1 VCNLKLIV
9 TWDIRRVKTKM
20 WASSPLYLPARFELD
35 LCEPFPEQWKV
46 QCHRAPLATASCGGW
61 RAGTS
66 YFWSS
71 TVVGNMAW
79 VFQSGQV
86 HVSFQCN
93 LFVFLSVITIFALS
107 EVSGNLIPCVGER
120 WCNANSV
127 SAASH
132 FCRAPSTLT
141 EGLLQQAQAGHGHS
155 G

>member
-1 VCNLKLIV
+1 MCNLKLIV
-9 TWDIRRVKTKM
+9 TWYIHRVETKTCV
-20 WASSPLYLPARFELD
+20 SSPPFLPARFELYF
-35 LCEPFPEQWKV
+35 CEPFQEQWKV
-46 QCHRAPLATASCGGW
+46 QCHWAPLAAASCGSW
-61 RAGTS
+61 RAGTG

-71 TVVGNMAW
+71 TVVGNTAW

-107 EVSGNLIPCVGER
+107 EASGNLIPCIGER
-120 WCNANSV
+120 WCNADSV

-155 G
+155 V